1 MNLCNR
7 SEIST
12 NKKRVWKP
20 NSFVSVIISWCT
32 VEYVKITLADDPE
45 GDIKEI
51 RELLNDTSL
60 KITIDFTSVA
70 DLKDKDD

>member
-1 MNLCNR
+1 
-7 SEIST
+7 
-12 NKKRVWKP
+12 
-20 NSFVSVIISWCT
+20 
-32 VEYVKITLADDPE
+32 LADDPE